1 MASKLVKD
9 NHSSLPAISERMAFF
24 SMPPREKGVQ
34 RKYYVDKRPISQLTD
49 PSSPYVFELSNDST
63 DMIDLPATRL
73 HVKAKLLKKDGTT
86 VAKEDYASVTNLLL
100 HSLWEKVE
108 VEVKKKAMTDSTLS
122 YPYISYFKTMKC
134 LGKANSLSLPSIGF
148 SLDKGDMDAP
158 GMVTPAAGSTEAR
171 KYNRGGAER
180 FTWLEEGKVFEMEG
194 PLLSDLFE
202 CDRYLLNNCPMTLSL
217 TRSKS
222 PFVVLARNNEE
233 DYVLHL
239 DDVYVKM
246 CYVQPSPA
254 AILGIDAALEKD
266 HKALYPMTRSE
277 LKSYNIPEGYNDIR
291 LENLFM
297 NKVPKFVMLGLVS
310 MEGKNGQYNKNPFNF
325 KHYDIRR
332 LGLSVNGAYIPGKP
346 LDMNFTGSG
355 QNYVTPYRNFVQ
367 CMEGNGLN
375 GVTMDMFKNGY
386 SIFVFN
392 IEPEEKGTQDP
403 GDIPAGSVNLE
414 LNWGTALPE
423 TVSLIVYAEFPMVM
437 KLGKSRSPEFCC

>member
-9 NHSSLPAISERMAFF
+9 KQGSLPAISERMAFF
-24 SMPPREKGVQ
+24 SMPPREKGVE

-49 PSSPYVFELSNDST
+49 PTSPYVFELSNDST
-63 DMIDLPATRL
+63 DMVDLPATRL
-73 HVKAKLLKKDGTT
+73 HVKAKLVKKDGTG
-86 VAKEDYASVTNLLL
+86 VAKEDHVSVTNLLL

-108 VEVKKKAMTDSTLS
+108 VELKKKAMSDSTLS

-134 LGKANSLSLPSIGF
+134 LGKNSMTLPSIGF

-158 GMVTPAAGSTEAR
+158 GLTVPPEGSKETR
-171 KYNRGGAER
+171 QYNRGGAER
-180 FTWLEEGKVFEMEG
+180 FTWLEDGKVFEMEG

-202 CDRYLLNNCPMTLSL
+202 CERYLLTNSPMTLAL

-222 PFVVLARNNEE
+222 AFVVSAKDNDEE
-233 DYVLHL
+233 YNVQL

-254 AILGIDAALEKD
+254 AILGINAALEKD
-266 HKALYPMTRSE
+266 HKALYPITRSE
-277 LKSYNIPEGYNDIR
+277 LKSYNIPQGYNDAR
-291 LENLFM
+291 LENMFM

-310 MEGKNGQYNKNPFNF
+310 MAGKNGQYNKNPFNF
-325 KHYDIRR
+325 KHYDTRR

-355 QNYVTPYRNFVQ
+355 QNFVTPYRNFVQ

-403 GDIPAGSVNLE
+403 ADMPGGSVNLE
-414 LNWGTALPE
+414 LNFGTALPE
-423 TVSLIVYAEFPMVM
+423 TASLIVYAEFPMVM
-437 KLGKSRSPEFCC
+437 KLGKNRSPEFCC